1 MNILN
6 RTILASLALCTVAFA
21 QSAAAQE
28 QKFPSTTISLDA
40 AQVKPV
46 GSTVPPVSKPTQV
59 KPSNTPT
66 PDVKTKHC
74 KYPALVC

>member
-28 QKFPSTTISLDA
+28 TKFPSMTISLDA
-40 AQVKPV
+40 AQVKP
-46 GSTVPPVSKPTQV
+46 GDSTVPPVSKPAQV
-59 KPSNTPT
+59 KPTNTPT
-66 PDVKTKHC
+66 PDVKTKRC